1 MKNLHEE
8 RAAEKQADRDADK
21 ADVEAGVRSAEQVN
35 RENSLVH
42 KLMDKFVM
50 RRGFGLKR

>member
-8 RAAEKQADRDADK
+8 RAVEKQADRDADQ

-35 RENSLVH
+35 RENTLVH
-42 KLMDKFVM
+42 VLLDKFVM
-50 RRGFGLKR
+50 RKGFGLKR